1 MADIVIHDMDDRA
14 LAALKERAQRR
25 GVPLDNLVREIVEA
39 EALLVPT
46 PLKPEPPKLSDTER
60 AERQRLA
67 DGMARI
73 RAKTLKPLAV
83 DTTLLI
89 REDRDTR

>member
-1 MADIVIHDMDDRA
+1 MADIIIHDMDDRA

-25 GVPLDNLVREIVEA
+25 GVALDELVREIIET

-46 PLKPEPPKLSDTER
+46 PLKPETPKLSETER
-60 AERQRLA
+60 AERRRLA
-67 DGMARI
+67 DRMARI

>member
-1 MADIVIHDMDDRA
+1 MADIIIHDMDDRA

-25 GVPLDNLVREIVEA
+25 GVALDELVREIIET

-46 PLKPEPPKLSDTER
+46 PLKPEPPKLSETER
-60 AERQRLA
+60 AERRRLA
-67 DGMARI
+67 DRMARI